1 MGFYRIIKYLL
12 MKAEKLILSF
22 IATLLG
28 LLIAGLAFYAFQAT
42 KTTISNNTKTISLVS
57 PTPAPIPSVF
67 LTVDRPKDEGVVNSK
82 VEIVSG
88 KTASNA
94 VVIVI
99 TETSEDIIT
108 PTNNGK
114 FSTTVNLDDGQNVLE
129 IIAIAPNGESIR
141 IKRTVTYSQ
150 EEF

>member
-1 MGFYRIIKYLL
+1 